1 MTQESELIIKQINDI
16 KDNAILARKSAFR
29 NKLSKILTQSYK
41 ITEIDKQINIEPDK
55 VNSINNTILQSPDG
69 DLTNYIATNAKFKKV
84 EDDPADIALKIGK
97 KTMCIYN
104 TLTDY
109 DSYAQYGKTSDIYPK
124 IDYQSIA
131 DGLTSDIINDTFI

>member
-55 VNSINNTILQSPDG
+55 VNSINNTIL
-69 DLTNYIATNAKFKKV
+69 
-84 EDDPADIALKIGK
+84 
-97 KTMCIYN
+97 
-104 TLTDY
+104 
-109 DSYAQYGKTSDIYPK
+109 
-124 IDYQSIA
+124 
-131 DGLTSDIINDTFI
+131 